1 MLLRRL
7 ALFPELLVLAV
18 EELPS
23 LNSRGRGCR
32 FFPVGE
38 RRDEATA
45 ASASCVTSC
54 SSAASVTRFFARA
67 LPGEVGALRR
77 RTRTDSRSVSEPS
90 EVKEWRGF
98 GEGVDLE

>member
-1 MLLRRL
+1 MLPRRL

-23 LNSRGRGCR
+23 LSSLGRGCR

-54 SSAASVTRFFARA
+54 ASAVSVTRFFVRA
-67 LPGEVGALRR
+67 LRGEVGALSR
-77 RTRTDSRSVSEPS
+77 RTRTDSRSVSDPS
-90 EVKEWRGF
+90 EGNEWSGC